1 MTMLTFDPAT
11 HTYCWDGQP
20 VPSVTR
26 ILEPVIDYSRV
37 PPEVLERKRQIGEA
51 VHQAIALDL
60 AHDLD
65 EESVVEP
72 WAPYFLAWRR
82 FLAESGFEPHLFEHR
97 LYHPKYGYA
106 GTLDLWGR
114 LKGKYVLID
123 TKNTSELHPAT
134 ALQTAAYAEALQAQD
149 GLGTDCRYA
158 LHLKPDGTY
167 ELHPFKERTD
177 FNVFLSLLS
186 LFNWKRRHNL

>member
-1 MTMLTFDPAT
+1 MLTFKPDT
-11 HTYCWDGQP
+11 HEYFWDGQP

-26 ILEPVIDYSRV
+26 ILQQVVDYSGI
-37 PPEVLERKRQIGEA
+37 PQEVLERKRQIGDA
-51 VHQAIALDL
+51 VHRAIALDL

-72 WAPYFLAWRR
+72 WAPYFRAWHR
-82 FLAESGFEPHLFEHR
+82 FLVENGFETTLFEHR
-97 LYHPKYGYA
+97 VYHRKYGYA

-114 LKGKYVLID
+114 VKGQYVLLDIKTGSD
-123 TKNTSELHPAT
+123 IHPAA